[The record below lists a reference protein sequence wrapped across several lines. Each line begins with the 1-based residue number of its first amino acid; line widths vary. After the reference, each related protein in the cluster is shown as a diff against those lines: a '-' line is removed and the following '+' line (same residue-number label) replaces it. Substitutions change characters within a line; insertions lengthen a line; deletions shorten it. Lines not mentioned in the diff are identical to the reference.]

1 MSVNRDFYL
10 ARVASCMTE
19 ADASNLDNVRD
30 RCLRSAA
37 AWQLMAD
44 RITQTEEARAQR
56 DNSKLTIPA
65 EATSLMLAES
75 S

>member
-56 DNSKLTIPA
+56 DNSKLVMPP
-65 EATSLMLAES
+65 EASSFMLAES
-75 S
+75 

>member
-1 MSVNRDFYL
+1 M
-10 ARVASCMTE
+10 AE

-37 AWQLMAD
+37 AWQSMAD

-56 DNSKLTIPA
+56 DNSKLA
-65 EATSLMLAES
+65 EQALAANFLFAQAEPVAS
-75 S
+75 